1 MRHIINLT
9 IIWVTYK
16 PVGLF
21 PLGQRLAEAAPPSYS
36 TCLLQPRPILP
47 WLFLAIFVSFPTAH
61 ITALAI
67 LDQFVFLAT
76 FYTSILLLSLFKPP
90 LKWLSVVSN
99 LTIFFTF
106 RTAHTSSVFGQIA
119 SLLNPPLLQLHFNF
133 CSLSGRLGH
142 LASFDWFNLPFDWPS
157 LEKSTRLFHF
167 AEVEPKCESDFFLI
181 FYYFFSFRFELRE
194 GFK

>member
-106 RTAHTSSVFGQIA
+106 RTAHTSLVF
-119 SLLNPPLLQLHFNF
+119 LDKLHL
-133 CSLSGRLGH
+133 CWIH
-142 LASFDWFNLPFDWPS
+142 L
-157 LEKSTRLFHF
+157 
-167 AEVEPKCESDFFLI
+167 
-181 FYYFFSFRFELRE
+181 YFSFILTFAHFRVGQDILHLLIDSICLLTGPPWKSQQGFFTLLR
-194 GFK
+194 